1 LLPPKSPLQKKKAP
15 ESGARVPIKSR
26 PLRRRL
32 HVPSAY
38 LEDQVLSERLP
49 EQRVHD
55 GLVLVVLLVHAFPGE
70 ERDLKVVLD
79 DRRSSGFHHL
89 ARHVVSLGTRP
100 ADEREDIRQGVSR
113 GEGVLRLLVE
123 VDRQPSLPRR
133 GLRRFYN
140 LGHGDLLLVVM
151 LPLPRSRVILAFPL
165 QGLHPPLPRF

>member
-1 LLPPKSPLQKKKAP
+1 MLPPKIPLQIKKAP
-15 ESGARVPIKSR
+15 KGASLVPFKYR

-49 EQRVHD
+49 EQR
-55 GLVLVVLLVHAFPGE
+55 VHAFPGE

-113 GEGVLRLLVE
+113 GEGVPRPLVE
-123 VDRQPSLPRR
+123 VDRQPSLLGRR
-133 GLRRFYN
+133 LRRVYN
-140 LGHGDLLLVVM
+140 LGHGVPLLVVM
-151 LPLPRSRVILAFPL
+151 VPLPP
-165 QGLHPPLPRF
+165 